1 MVEITVGDRDL
12 KAWRDQ
18 SGRRVVWCLLL
29 MIAGP
34 CLRTQVLHL
43 KNKRVIVVSTS
54 VSSLPPSAPSCLC
67 IYSCLLGWT
76 RAFIAGLTC
85 KCLPG
90 DTFWVCCLQLHASK
104 LSCISLQSHI
114 FIRVKLVI
122 VTVPLCLQVSDGQCQ
137 LEPAAEDVCYGFGQ
151 LH

>member
-1 MVEITVGDRDL
+1 MEITVGDRDL
-12 KAWRDQ
+12 RARQDQ

-43 KNKRVIVVSTS
+43 QNKRVIVVSTS
-54 VSSLPPSAPSCLC
+54 VSLLPPSAPPCLC
-67 IYSCLLGWT
+67 IYSCLRMDARFYSRSNLQVLGDM
-76 RAFIAGLTC
+76 L
-85 KCLPG
+85 
-90 DTFWVCCLQLHASK
+90 
-104 LSCISLQSHI
+104 LSCASLQSHI
-114 FIRVKLVI
+114 FLRAKLVI